1 MNSEQ
6 LTAPSLQQVA
16 AMLARPKD
24 ALRDSTQAEKDA
36 DARMERAKQAFD
48 AASHA
53 LVAAPTRTFDE
64 ALCRIE
70 HAIDLAD
77 ESTNTDLISS
87 LNKAL
92 RLLREAHAEAAN

>member
-1 MNSEQ
+1 VNSEQ

-24 ALRDSTQAEKDA
+24 APRDSTQAEKDA

-77 ESTNTDLISS
+77 ESTNADLISS